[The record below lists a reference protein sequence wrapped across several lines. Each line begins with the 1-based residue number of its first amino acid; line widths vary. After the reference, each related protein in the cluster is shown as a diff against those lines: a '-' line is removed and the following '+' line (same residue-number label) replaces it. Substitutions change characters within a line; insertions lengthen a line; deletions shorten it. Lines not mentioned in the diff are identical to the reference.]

1 MRSELKDQITVAM
14 VDRLI
19 DRIEFLEK
27 KIGLMSR
34 EMYQLKNAFGK
45 TNPGKLTGE
54 LSKDTIPFDDRI
66 ENGGEY

>member
-1 MRSELKDQITVAM
+1 MSELKEQITVAM

-34 EMYQLKNAFGK
+34 EMYQLKHAFGK

-54 LSKDTIPFDDRI
+54 LRKDTIPFDDRI

>member
-1 MRSELKDQITVAM
+1 MSELKEQITVAM

-19 DRIEFLEK
+19 DRIEFMEK

-34 EMYQLKNAFGK
+34 EMYQLKNGFSK
-45 TNPGKLTGE
+45 VNPGKLTGE
-54 LSKDTIPFDDRI
+54 LRKDTIPFDDRI

>member
-54 LSKDTIPFDDRI
+54 LRKDTIPFDDRI

>member
-1 MRSELKDQITVAM
+1 SELKDQITVAM

-54 LSKDTIPFDDRI
+54 LRKDTIPFDDRI